1 MKISPLPQF
10 AHAPLLLL
18 ITAMM
23 MMQPLSTDLYL
34 ASLPSLVSGFGV
46 PVATVQ
52 LTLSLFVIGFGSAQL
67 VIGPLSDR
75 FGRRPVLLTGLGLYV
90 ATSAL
95 CGLAQSI
102 ELLIAARFLQAL
114 GCCAAV
120 MIARAV
126 VRDAYEPQDSARFL
140 ARASTWISLAPI
152 VGPILG
158 AYLQVAFGWR
168 AAFIALGIFSACVMA
183 ACLYHLPETN
193 QHKNPNAT
201 QIKGILENYRLI
213 LSSREFWLNV
223 TPGAL
228 SYCGIF
234 IFISGSSFVLI
245 DVLGVPTQWF
255 GYCFALGV
263 AGYMSGTLVC
273 RRLLKTISGEQALRI
288 GTACSFSAGMYF
300 LAATLLGWWHWGVVV
315 LAMFLSMASHGINFP
330 VSQAGSIAPFPKQAG
345 TAAGLMGAVMMAFA
359 FVSGTIVG
367 VTHNGTLYPLAI
379 ISAVLGTLN
388 FLSVRLIGKRTVV
401 A

>member
-1 MKISPLPQF
+1 MKISPLPPF

-18 ITAMM
+18 STAMM
-23 MMQPLSTDLYL
+23 MMPPLSTDLYL

-120 MIARAV
+120 MVARAV

>member
-1 MKISPLPQF
+1 MQISPLPQF
-10 AHAPLLLL
+10 VHAPLLLL

-34 ASLPSLVSGFGV
+34 ASLPSLVIGFGV

-52 LTLSLFVIGFGSAQL
+52 LTLSLFVIGFGGAQL

-90 ATSAL
+90 AASAL

-102 ELLIAARFLQAL
+102 ELLIAARFLQSL

-120 MIARAV
+120 MIARAI
-126 VRDAYEPQDSARFL
+126 VRDAYAPEDSARFL
-140 ARASTWISLAPI
+140 ARASTYISLAPI
-152 VGPILG
+152 IGPILG

-168 AAFIALGIFSACVMA
+168 AAFIALGTFSAFVMA
-183 ACLYHLPETN
+183 ACFHHLPETN
-193 QHKNPNAT
+193 QHKNPDAT
-201 QIKGILENYRLI
+201 QIKGILENYRLV
-213 LSSREFWLNV
+213 LGSREFWLNV

-234 IFISGSSFVLI
+234 VFISGSSFVLI

-255 GYCFALGV
+255 GYCFATGV
-263 AGYMSGTLVC
+263 TGYMSGTLVC
-273 RRLLKTISGEQALRI
+273 RHLLKSISGEQALRI
-288 GTACSFSAGMYF
+288 GTACSFSAGLYF
-300 LAATLLGWWHWGVVV
+300 LVATLLGWWHWAVVV
-315 LAMFLSMASHGINFP
+315 LAMFLAMASHGINFP

-345 TAAGLMGAVMMAFA
+345 TAAGLMGAVMMALA

-388 FLSVRLIGKRTVV
+388 FLSVRLIGKRTV
-401 A
+401 AS

>member
-388 FLSVRLIGKRTVV
+388 FLSVRLIGKRTVAV
-401 A
+401 